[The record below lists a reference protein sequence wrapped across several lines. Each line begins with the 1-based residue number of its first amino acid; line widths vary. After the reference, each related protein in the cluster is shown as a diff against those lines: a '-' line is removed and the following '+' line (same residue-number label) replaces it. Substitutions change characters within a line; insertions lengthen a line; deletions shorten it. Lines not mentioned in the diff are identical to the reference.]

1 MKLFDGAVPTDVP
14 PVTTLLQEIVKST
27 PETVYGLLVFSHSLG
42 GAAVVVVDVRSV
54 VVSAVLA
61 SVVVDVISV
70 VDSEEVVDSFIV
82 VSSVLDDVLGLADS
96 EEVSKEVSEVEPKV
110 SEVVSVGP
118 SDVTVSKLVTSCSVD
133 EDASVLKSLEK
144 IDDWVVTED
153 STSSEEAMVDVTT
166 PNVCVRVEADVS
178 TIWEETVM
186 GASELMAEADE
197 LIVWEET
204 VENTPV
210 PGSEETVDDTE
221 PNICEEVK
229 VDVLMVWEEAVGTIW
244 EETVVNASEPDG
256 SEKVLLGSAELREL
270 NSVDTVVSA
279 VVGFPLLTPPELTAS
294 GVVASGVVGSG
305 VVASGVV
312 ASGVVTSGVVTSGI
326 VASDVVGSSVVS
338 SDVTGKAEVEVSKPT
353 S

>member
-82 VSSVLDDVLGLADS
+82 VSSVLDNVLGLADS
-96 EEVSKEVSEVEPKV
+96 DDVSEVEPKV

-197 LIVWEET
+197 LIVWEEI
-204 VENTPV
+204 VGNTPV

-229 VDVLMVWEEAVGTIW
+229 VDVLMIWEEALGTIW

-270 NSVDTVVSA
+270 NPVDAVVSA

-294 GVVASGVVGSG
+294 GVVTSG
-305 VVASGVV
+305 
-312 ASGVVTSGVVTSGI
+312 VTSGV